1 MSFKIKIIT
10 SVVAIVAIVASI
22 VSIYMYINH
31 LNNTVNEMS
40 VTIANQLNE
49 INSLKSNVDSL
60 NKKVS
65 SLSSVIAITDDY
77 IKSTNQA
84 KKNEASVKQ
93 AIYEQVI
100 SNEEV
105 KSWFNELLPNDVLTT
120 VNSDAALGV
129 CENSN

>member
-10 SVVAIVAIVASI
+10 SIVAIVAVVASI

-40 VTIANQLNE
+40 VTIAHQLDE

-60 NKKVS
+60 NKKIS

-93 AIYEQVI
+93 TIYEQVI

-105 KSWFNELLPNDVLTT
+105 KNWFNELLPNDVLTT
-120 VNSDAALGV
+120 VNNDAALGV

>member
-10 SVVAIVAIVASI
+10 SVIAIVAIVASI

-40 VTIANQLNE
+40 ITIANQLNE

-60 NKKVS
+60 NKKIS

-77 IKSTNQA
+77 IKSINQT

>member
-10 SVVAIVAIVASI
+10 SVVATIAIVASI
-22 VSIYMYINH
+22 VSIYMYISH
-31 LNNTVNEMS
+31 LNNTVNKMS
-40 VTIANQLNE
+40 VTIAHQLND
-49 INSLKSNVDSL
+49 INYLKSNVDSL
-60 NKKVS
+60 NKKIS

-93 AIYEQVI
+93 VIYEQVI

-105 KSWFNELLPNDVLTT
+105 KSWFNELLPSDVLTT
-120 VNSDAALGV
+120 VNSDAALGL

>member
-1 MSFKIKIIT
+1 MSFRIKIIT
-10 SVVAIVAIVASI
+10 LVVAIVAVVASI

-31 LNNTVNEMS
+31 LNNTVNDMS
-40 VTIANQLNE
+40 VTMAHQLNE

-60 NKKVS
+60 NKKIS

-77 IKSTNQA
+77 IKNISQT
-84 KKNEASVKQ
+84 KKNEDSVKQ

>member
-10 SVVAIVAIVASI
+10 SIVAIVAVVASI
-22 VSIYMYINH
+22 VSIYIYISH

-40 VTIANQLNE
+40 VTIAHQLDE

-60 NKKVS
+60 NKKIS

-93 AIYEQVI
+93 VIYEQVI

-105 KSWFNELLPNDVLTT
+105 KSWFNELLPSDVLTT

>member
-10 SVVAIVAIVASI
+10 SVIIIVAIVASI
-22 VSIYMYINH
+22 ISIYMYINH
-31 LNNTVNEMS
+31 LNNTVNDMS
-40 VTIANQLNE
+40 VTIEHQLNE
-49 INSLKSNVDSL
+49 INSLKSSVDSL

-77 IKSTNQA
+77 IKSANQT

-129 CENSN
+129 CENNN

>member
-10 SVVAIVAIVASI
+10 SIVAIVAVVASI
-22 VSIYMYINH
+22 VSVYIYISH

-40 VTIANQLNE
+40 VTIAHQLDE

-60 NKKVS
+60 NKKIS

-93 AIYEQVI
+93 TIYEQVI

-105 KSWFNELLPNDVLTT
+105 NSWFNELLPSDVLTT